1 MGCGPFRF
9 LIGAG
14 ATVALAGAGYYLTD
28 AYGSAHRGEPT
39 TQSAAPD
46 VATLPTETPATA
58 EQVANCQTQV
68 DGVIKGQTIQFDS
81 GTATIKADSAPL
93 IDALATTLG
102 PCAGTVIEVAGHTDL
117 VGDEAANMT
126 LSEQR
131 ANAVVQALVA
141 KNVPTSRLAPKG
153 YGETKPAQ
161 PGETEAANAANRRID
176 FAVRAVGAPVD
187 AASADSAPVDSAA
200 QPATT
205 APAPGQ

>member
-14 ATVALAGAGYYLTD
+14 ATVALAGIGYYLTD
-28 AYGSAHRGEPT
+28 AYGGAQGGQPT
-39 TQSAAPD
+39 LESNAPE
-46 VATLPTETPATA
+46 VATLPATPAETPATA
-58 EQVANCQTQV
+58 EQVASCQTEV
-68 DGVIKGQTIQFDS
+68 DSVIKGQTIQFDS
-81 GTATIKADSAPL
+81 GTATIKADSVPL
-93 IDALATTLG
+93 IDALATALA

-161 PGETEAANAANRRID
+161 PGEGEAANVANRRIE
-176 FAVRAVGAPVD
+176 FAVRAVGAD
-187 AASADSAPVDSAA
+187 AAAPDAA
-200 QPATT
+200 TA
-205 APAPGQ
+205 APAPATGQ

>member
-14 ATVALAGAGYYLTD
+14 ATVALAGIGYYLTD
-28 AYGSAHRGEPT
+28 AYGGEQGGQPALET
-39 TQSAAPD
+39 NAPE
-46 VATLPTETPATA
+46 VATLPATPAETPATA
-58 EQVANCQTQV
+58 EQVASCQTQV

-81 GTATIKADSAPL
+81 GTATIKADSVPL
-93 IDALATTLG
+93 IDALATALT

-161 PGETEAANAANRRID
+161 PGEAEAANVANRRIE
-176 FAVRAVGAPVD
+176 FAVRAVGADAAAPD
-187 AASADSAPVDSAA
+187 AASA
-200 QPATT
+200 
-205 APAPGQ
+205 APAPATGQ

>member
-14 ATVALAGAGYYLTD
+14 ATVALAGIGYYLTD
-28 AYGSAHRGEPT
+28 AYGGAQGGQPT
-39 TQSAAPD
+39 LESNAPE
-46 VATLPTETPATA
+46 VATLPATPAETPATA
-58 EQVANCQTQV
+58 EQVASCQTQV

-81 GTATIKADSAPL
+81 GTATIKADSVPL
-93 IDALATTLG
+93 IDALATALT

-161 PGETEAANAANRRID
+161 PGEGEAANVANRRIE
-176 FAVRAVGAPVD
+176 FAVRAVGAD
-187 AASADSAPVDSAA
+187 AAAGAAAPDAA
-200 QPATT
+200 TAAPTEAT
-205 APAPGQ
+205 GQ

>member
-14 ATVALAGAGYYLTD
+14 ATVALAGIGYYLTD
-28 AYGSAHRGEPT
+28 AYGGAQGGQPALESN
-39 TQSAAPD
+39 APE
-46 VATLPTETPATA
+46 VATLPATPAETPASA
-58 EQVANCQTQV
+58 EQVASCQTQV

-81 GTATIKADSAPL
+81 GTATIKADSVPL
-93 IDALATTLG
+93 IDALATALA

-161 PGETEAANAANRRID
+161 PGEGEAANVANRRIE
-176 FAVRAVGAPVD
+176 FAVRAVGAD
-187 AASADSAPVDSAA
+187 AAPVTAAPDAA
-200 QPATT
+200 TAAPT
-205 APAPGQ
+205 APAGQ